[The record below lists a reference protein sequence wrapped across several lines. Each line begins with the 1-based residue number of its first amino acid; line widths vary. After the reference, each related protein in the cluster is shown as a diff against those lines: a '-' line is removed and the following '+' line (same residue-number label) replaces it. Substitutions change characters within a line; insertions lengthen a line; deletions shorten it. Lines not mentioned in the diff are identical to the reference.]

1 VNRLYELV
9 QHSDLKNQVKFIG
22 VGGSDTAS
30 SLRRFKATF
39 KVPFPLVPD
48 PVWDIGVGVFHIT
61 GTPTTVVVDK
71 QGNVLL
77 REAGLF
83 TDADRVFKE
92 LKARL
97 R

>member
-1 VNRLYELV
+1 
-9 QHSDLKNQVKFIG
+9 VKFIG
-22 VGGSDTAS
+22 VGESDTAS
-30 SLRRFKATF
+30 SLKLFKSAY

-48 PVWDIGVGVFHIT
+48 PHWDIGLDVFHID

-71 QGNVLL
+71 RGTVLL
-77 REAGLF
+77 WEYGVFNR
-83 TDADRVFKE
+83 ADRVFRE

>member
-9 QHSDLKNQVKFIG
+9 ENSDLKNKVKFIA

-30 SLRRFKATF
+30 SLQRFKDTF

-48 PVWDIGVGVFHIT
+48 PDWDIGVDVFHIQ

-71 QGNVLL
+71 QGKVLL
-77 REAGLF
+77 REEGLF
-83 TDADRVFKE
+83 TNANQMFKK
-92 LKARL
+92 LKGRL